1 MTKPMTCFEC
11 GAAMSGPPSKKFC
24 NNAHAAKFKRKQ
36 KLAEKKASAVPVEC
50 ANCGAG
56 FAQNH
61 ANQRHCSKDCAA
73 AFARRPH
80 AARAEAAIV
89 EDAVRILSDG
99 FYLPDLPGEIERI
112 RKVPGIAAALEAA
125 LMAAVMDDALW
136 PVGKPGRIAV
146 VLALL
151 KNPALASA
159 AKWRHVHERRRLP
172 GQPRLPTGTGIRAH
186 GTPGSR
192 V

>member
-1 MTKPMTCFEC
+1 MANQMTCLEC
-11 GAAMSGPPSKKFC
+11 EAALSGPPSKKFC

-36 KLAEKKASAVPVEC
+36 KLADKKASA
-50 ANCGAG
+50 
-56 FAQNH
+56 
-61 ANQRHCSKDCAA
+61 
-73 AFARRPH
+73 
-80 AARAEAAIV
+80 V

-99 FYLPDLPGEIERI
+99 FYLTDLPREIERI
-112 RKVPGIAAALEAA
+112 RNARGIVASLEAA
-125 LMAAVMDDALW
+125 LAAAVADDALW
-136 PVGKPGRIAV
+136 PVGKLGRIAV

-151 KNPALASA
+151 KNPSLARTR
-159 AKWRHVHERRRLP
+159 WRHPHERRRLP